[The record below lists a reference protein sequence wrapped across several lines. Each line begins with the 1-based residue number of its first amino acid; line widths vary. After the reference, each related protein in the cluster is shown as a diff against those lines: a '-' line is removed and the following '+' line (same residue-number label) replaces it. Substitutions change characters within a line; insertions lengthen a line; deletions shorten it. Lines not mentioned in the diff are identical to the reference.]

1 MNSCD
6 VAAFEP
12 CGRYGLAMNEF
23 TQMAF
28 VCRQRADELR
38 QLAETM
44 SSKEAR
50 ESLLRTAV
58 EYDRMAARQDALAE
72 GATPKVSK

>member
-1 MNSCD
+1 
-6 VAAFEP
+6 
-12 CGRYGLAMNEF
+12 MNEF